1 MYMNLTRRF
10 YDKRWF
16 LSFVFLTLIFQ
27 LGITYNV
34 LNQTANPP
42 PPSNIFGLFIVALS
56 IIVILS
62 FIQMPEIAKFGL
74 FSVFSYI
81 QGLIL
86 SVYKRNYNPEV
97 INTAIKGTM
106 SIFATMFAAGLGI
119 TALGIELGE
128 KIGAFL
134 FWVLLTLIL
143 LRLVFM
149 SAIGMTHKI
158 LSFVGLL
165 LFAMYVVYDTNTILQ
180 RNYNGGVISAALDYY
195 LDILNLFSSQMRTQ
209 N

>member
-1 MYMNLTRRF
+1 MYMNLIRRF

-16 LSFVFLTLIFQ
+16 LAFVFLTLLFQ

-34 LNQTANPP
+34 LNRTAN

-56 IIVILS
+56 IIVLLAVV
-62 FIQMPEIAKFGL
+62 QMPEIVKFGL

-119 TALGIELGE
+119 TALGITLGE
-128 KIGAFL
+128 KIGGFL

-180 RNYNGGVISAALDYY
+180 RNYNGGIISAALDYY
-195 LDILNLFSSQMRTQ
+195 LDILNLFSSQMQTQ

>member
-1 MYMNLTRRF
+1 MHFIRRF
-10 YDKRWF
+10 NEKRWF
-16 LSFVFLTLIFQ
+16 IAFVFLTLLFQ

-42 PPSNIFGLFIVALS
+42 QPSNIFALFLVALS

-81 QGLIL
+81 QGIIL
-86 SVYKRNYNPEV
+86 SVYKFKYNPEV
-97 INTAIKGTM
+97 IKTVIQGTM

-119 TALGIELGE
+119 TALGVELGE

-143 LRLVFM
+143 VRLVFM
-149 SAIGMTHKI
+149 SSTGGIHKI

-165 LFAMYVVYDTNTILQ
+165 LFAMYVVYDTNTIMQ

-195 LDILNLFSSQMRTQ
+195 LDILNLFSSQMGTQ

>member
-1 MYMNLTRRF
+1 MNLIRRF

-16 LSFVFLTLIFQ
+16 LSFVFLTLLFQ

-42 PPSNIFGLFIVALS
+42 PPSNIFALFLVALS

-86 SVYKRNYNPEV
+86 SIYKFKYNPEV

-119 TALGIELGE
+119 TALGVELGE
-128 KIGAFL
+128 KIGGFL
-134 FWVLLTLIL
+134 FWVLLTLVL

-149 SAIGMTHKI
+149 SSTGGIHKI

>member
-1 MYMNLTRRF
+1 MHFIRRF
-10 YDKRWF
+10 YEKRWF
-16 LSFVFLTLIFQ
+16 IAFVFLTLLFQ

-42 PPSNIFGLFIVALS
+42 PPSNIFALFLVALT

-62 FIQMPEIAKFGL
+62 FVQMPEIVKFGL

-86 SVYKRNYNPEV
+86 SVYKRKYNPEV
-97 INTAIKGTM
+97 INTVIQGTM

-119 TALGIELGE
+119 TALGVELGE
-128 KIGAFL
+128 KIGVFL

-143 LRLVFM
+143 VRLVFM
-149 SAIGMTHKI
+149 SSTGGIHKI

-165 LFAMYVVYDTNTILQ
+165 LFAIYVVYDTNTIMQ

-195 LDILNLFSSQMRTQ
+195 LDILNLFSSQMGTQ